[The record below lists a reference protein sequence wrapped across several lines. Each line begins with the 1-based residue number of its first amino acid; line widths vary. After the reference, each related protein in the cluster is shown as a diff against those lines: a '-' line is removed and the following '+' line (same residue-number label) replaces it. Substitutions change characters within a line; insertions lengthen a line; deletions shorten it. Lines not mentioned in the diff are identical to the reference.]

1 MECKYDSREMSE
13 LIKGTELIDT
23 LWNVNR
29 VNVLFFV
36 HDIGEL
42 IDTLWNVNMYCCSQ
56 AELSA

>member
-1 MECKYDSREMSE
+1 MSE